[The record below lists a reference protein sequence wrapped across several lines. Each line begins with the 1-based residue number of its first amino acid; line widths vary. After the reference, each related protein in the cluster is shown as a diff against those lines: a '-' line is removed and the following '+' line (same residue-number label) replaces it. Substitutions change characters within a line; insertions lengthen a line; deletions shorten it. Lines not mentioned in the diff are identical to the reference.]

1 MNRVEI
7 KKRAKEFAFNNKW
20 NIWKPFLV
28 YFVIMFV
35 VGFLLG
41 LLGLDPE
48 STEYS
53 ILNLI
58 ITYATVPL
66 VIGCVYY
73 VMSLIRGK
81 ELDIKE
87 IFSKYKYTGPII
99 VITFLVGLFTGLWT
113 LLFIIPGIIYALKM
127 SMVQYLM
134 ADELDENTNYMDIL
148 NKSKKMMD
156 GYKIDFLVFGLSFIG
171 WILLTIVTFGIAAIW
186 TVPYMTTAE
195 IMYYE
200 ELKKKNN

>member
-66 VIGCVYY
+66 VIGCVSY